1 MPLLVLY
8 SCSRFEALLSLLP
21 PFMWSLFGAKKI
33 SDLNLATKNI
43 VLDVI

>member
-33 SDLNLATKNI
+33 SDLATKNI